1 MKKPALQFFVYLLIF
16 SLYQTAYSQGNSIKS
31 FTQNFDKKE
40 GFLNYYWDDTKGKVY
55 LEIENLNEEMIYV
68 NYLSAGV
75 GSNDIGL
82 DRGQIGG
89 TRIIK
94 FIKIGPKILMVQPN
108 YKYRAVS
115 NNEEEVK
122 SVEDAFA
129 KSTLWGFNIV
139 VKDKNSYLI
148 DISDFVIRD
157 SHKITLRLNQRKQG
171 SFKIDKNSS
180 TFDLS
185 LIHI

>member
-16 SLYQTAYSQGNSIKS
+16 SLCQTAHSQSNSIKS
-31 FTQNFDKKE
+31 FTQDFDKQE

-157 SHKITLRLNQRKQG
+157 SIK
-171 SFKIDKNSS
+171 
-180 TFDLS
+180 
-185 LIHI
+185 

>member
-1 MKKPALQFFVYLLIF
+1 MKKPALQFFVYLLVF
-16 SLYQTAYSQGNSIKS
+16 SLCQTAHSQDNSIKS

-94 FIKIGPKILMVQPN
+94 FIKIGPKILMVQP
-108 YKYRAVS
+108 KTILTLFSGLVCQSQAYRS
-115 NNEEEVK
+115 
-122 SVEDAFA
+122 
-129 KSTLWGFNIV
+129 
-139 VKDKNSYLI
+139 KDK
-148 DISDFVIRD
+148 VRATEGHKQRMKCKIRL
-157 SHKITLRLNQRKQG
+157 K
-171 SFKIDKNSS
+171 
-180 TFDLS
+180 LS
-185 LIHI
+185 